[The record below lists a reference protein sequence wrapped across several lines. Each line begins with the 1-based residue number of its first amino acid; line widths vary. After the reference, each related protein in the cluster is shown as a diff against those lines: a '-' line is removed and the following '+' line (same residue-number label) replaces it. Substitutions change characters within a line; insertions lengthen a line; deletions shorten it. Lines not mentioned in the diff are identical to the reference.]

1 MSNLLSYSDIL
12 TVELADQICY
22 SGKRY
27 HCAKCDMHKSVR
39 FTPNNKNSKYVNRSY
54 ITLYKSQ

>member
-1 MSNLLSYSDIL
+1 MNNLPSHSDIL
-12 TVELADQICY
+12 TVKLADQICY

-39 FTPNNKNSKYVNRSY
+39 FTPNNKNM
-54 ITLYKSQ
+54 